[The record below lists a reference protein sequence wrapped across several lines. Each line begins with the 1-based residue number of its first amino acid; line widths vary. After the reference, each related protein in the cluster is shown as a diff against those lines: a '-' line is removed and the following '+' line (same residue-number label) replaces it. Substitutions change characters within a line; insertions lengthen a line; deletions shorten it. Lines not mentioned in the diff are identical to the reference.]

1 MIKYRSLLEIT
12 KPYKVVAADVAEGK
26 INHCYMLTGDDKV
39 AIDGL
44 ITLMSE
50 KILCDKGGCGECV
63 TCMKIEDG
71 NHEDVFEPKN
81 LKAEGIREFVE
92 QVYIKPN
99 GKYKILIIR
108 ELDKVDAKVQNFLLK
123 SLEEPVDNVVF
134 LLGAEKQTAVLETI
148 KSRSKKLAVLPFS
161 RYALEDYFAKR
172 TQEYPNRA
180 LVKESVDCC
189 LGSLTRCEELIKDEE
204 YASDLTNVIF
214 VLKDMTST
222 KDNLRMQQ
230 RLGVADGKL
239 ARYLDMM
246 QLIAGVLL
254 KKAAGIR
261 VDGFEKV
268 NCLKD
273 VFNIPALV
281 NFNSLIIEAK
291 RKLESNCKE
300 SYVLDNLFIKLMEV
314 KYLCR

>member
-1 MIKYRSLLEIT
+1 MIKYRSLLETT
-12 KPYKVVAADVAEGK
+12 KPYKVVSADVSEGK
-26 INHCYMLTGDDKV
+26 INHCYMITGDDRV

-44 ITLMSE
+44 ITLIAQ
-50 KILCDKGGCGECV
+50 KILCDKGGCGECA
-63 TCMKIEDG
+63 TCMKTEDG
-71 NHEDVFEPKN
+71 NHEDIFQPKN
-81 LKAEGIREFVE
+81 LKADGIREFVE

-99 GKYKILIIR
+99 GKYKIMILR
-108 ELDKVDAKVQNFLLK
+108 ELDKIDPKVQNFLLK

-134 LLGAEKQTAVLETI
+134 LLGAERQTAVLETI

-161 RYALEDYFAKR
+161 KYALDDYFSKR
-172 TQEYPNRA
+172 TDEYPNRA

-189 LGSLTRCEELIKDEE
+189 LGSLTRCDELLKDEE
-204 YASDLTNVIF
+204 FASDLTNMIF
-214 VLKDMTST
+214 ILKDMTST
-222 KDNLRMQQ
+222 KDNLKMQQ
-230 RLGVADGKL
+230 RLGAGEGKL
-239 ARYLDMM
+239 ARYLDIM

-254 KKAAGIR
+254 KKVSGVR

-273 VFNIPALV
+273 TFNVPALV
-281 NFNSLIIEAK
+281 NFNELIVEAK
-291 RKLESNCKE
+291 QKLESNCKE